1 MFACLAGKER
11 LKGKTVLLVD
21 ISGSMTA
28 QLSRRSEMLRTDAA
42 YGLAILLRE
51 ICEEVSIYS
60 FSDQAKRV
68 PSRRGVMRLTAASVT
83 MAPTSAS
90 DGDVRPPDRHY

>member
-1 MFACLAGKER
+1 M
-11 LKGKTVLLVD
+11 
-21 ISGSMTA
+21 S
-28 QLSRRSEMLRTDAA
+28 RTDAA

-68 PSRRGVMRLTAASVT
+68 RVAALPCVTRSMAASTTKAPAWEKAAAVT
-83 MAPTSAS
+83 ESHDRLMLIPSATEA
-90 DGDVRPPDRHY
+90 VRKWRYKPYLCRS